1 MDSGSTPE
9 MAARATGHLSGTN
22 HVARRFD
29 ASTPQDAIAAMVGV
43 GIPSAL
49 IALCWAGSTTLCVRL
64 LVAVAVGRWGLQL
77 SAAVLTGMASVLL
90 FLAASW
96 LRLMLTG
103 ALRAVG
109 NGVCFAII
117 AVWTL
122 GAVVQASLPDPTPG
136 FYALLSVAWC
146 AVSCWAAVKLAEQYF
161 RPGVTDHLLYKP
173 RDCNGRLLYV
183 GITNDTTRRFREH
196 AESKDWWHTVARI
209 DVFHYP
215 TRADLAAAEIVAIKR
230 ERPIHNV
237 AHAGNNRRRVA

>member
-1 MDSGSTPE
+1 MPE
-9 MAARATGHLSGTN
+9 AVAPLPQN
-22 HVARRFD
+22 HVVRRFD

-64 LVAVAVGRWGLQL
+64 LVAVAIGRWGLQP

-122 GAVVQASLPDPTPG
+122 AAVVQASLPDPTPG

-146 AVSCWAAVKLAEQYF
+146 SVSCWSAVKFGEQYL
-161 RPGVTDHLLYKP
+161 RPGVTNHHLY
-173 RDCNGRLLYV
+173 RFFDRNERLLYI
-183 GITNDTTRRFREH
+183 GITSSPKDRFRQH
-196 AESKDWWHTVARI
+196 AESKSWWPQVATRQI
-209 DVFHYP
+209 TFYP
-215 TRADLAAAEIVAIKR
+215 TRADLAAAEIAAIKR
-230 ERPIHNV
+230 ERPMYNI
-237 AHAGNNRRRVA
+237 AHSTRGRRAA